1 MVYTLYERVEKEH
14 KRLKSKIDAIQRQ
27 LKSMPKG
34 EIQCVQDG
42 EFQRW
47 YLKESDKKTYISK
60 KKRALAEKLTIKK
73 YLSTLLKSLKQE
85 KTAIEFYLRH
95 HKTNQA
101 EQFLKPTSPY
111 YKLLLPFFDSPNE
124 DYQKWM
130 TDNYERNMKYPE
142 QLIYKTSSGN
152 YVRSKSEMMIDM
164 FLHINKIP
172 FRYECALQL
181 GEIVIYPDFTV
192 KHPIT
197 GEIYY
202 WEHFGMMDDLNYC
215 RNACLKI
222 QTYTSNGIIPTVHL
236 IMTFET
242 KEHPLSSEM
251 IEGVVE
257 SYFK

>member
-1 MVYTLYERVEKEH
+1 MIVTLYERIELEN
-14 KRLKSKIDAIQRQ
+14 KRLKTKIDAIQKQ
-27 LKSMPKG
+27 LKTMPKG

-47 YLKESDKKTYISK
+47 YLKESGKRTYISK
-60 KKRALAEKLTIKK
+60 KKRELAEKLTVKK

-111 YKLLLPFFDSPNE
+111 YKLLFPFFNSPNE
-124 DYQKWM
+124 NNQMWM
-130 TDNYERNMKYPE
+130 MEKYEKNMKYPE
-142 QLIYKTSSGN
+142 QLIYKASSGN
-152 YVRSKSEMMIDM
+152 NVRSKSEMMIDM

-181 GEIVIYPDFTV
+181 GEITIYPDFTV
-192 KHPIT
+192 RHPVT
-197 GEIYY
+197 NEIYY
-202 WEHFGMMDDLNYC
+202 WEHFGMMDDPNYC
-215 RNACLKI
+215 RNACAKL
-222 QTYTSNGIIPTVHL
+222 QTYSSNGIIPTVHL

-242 KEHPLSSEM
+242 KEHPLGTDM
-251 IEGVVE
+251 IEGIIE
-257 SYFK
+257 YYFK

>member
-1 MVYTLYERVEKEH
+1 MIYTLYERIEKEN
-14 KRLKSKIDAIQRQ
+14 KRLKTKIDVIQKQ

-47 YLKESDKKTYISK
+47 YLKESGKRTYISK
-60 KKRALAEKLTIKK
+60 KKRELAEKLAVKK
-73 YLSTLLKSLKQE
+73 YLSTLLKSLEQE

-95 HKTNQA
+95 HKSNRT

-111 YKLLLPFFDSPNE
+111 YKLLLPFFNLPNE
-124 DYQKWM
+124 NNQMWM
-130 TDNYERNMKYPE
+130 MEKYEKNMKYPE
-142 QLIYKTSSGN
+142 QLIYKASSGN

-181 GEIVIYPDFTV
+181 GEVTIYPDFTV
-192 KHPIT
+192 RHPVT

-202 WEHFGMMDDLNYC
+202 WEHFGMMDDPNYC
-215 RNACLKI
+215 KNVCLKL
-222 QTYTSNGIIPTVHL
+222 QTYTSNGIIPSVHL

-242 KEHPLSSEM
+242 KEHPLSSDM
-251 IEGVVE
+251 IESIVE
-257 SYFK
+257 YYFK

>member
-1 MVYTLYERVEKEH
+1 MVYTLYERIEKEH
-14 KRLKSKIDAIQRQ
+14 KRLRDKIDAIQKQ

-42 EFQRW
+42 KFQRW
-47 YLKESDKKTYISK
+47 YLKESGKKTYISK
-60 KKRALAEKLTIKK
+60 KKRTLAEKLTIKK

-101 EQFLKPTSPY
+101 EQFMEPTSPY
-111 YKLLLPFFDSPNE
+111 YKLLLPFFDSQNE

-130 TDNYERNMKYPE
+130 TDDYERNIKYPE
-142 QLIYKTSSGN
+142 QLIYKASSGN

-172 FRYECALQL
+172 FRYECVLQL
-181 GEIVIYPDFTV
+181 GGISICPDFTV
-192 KHPIT
+192 RHPIT
-197 GEIYY
+197 GETYY
-202 WEHFGMMDDLNYC
+202 WEHFGMMDDPNYC

-222 QTYTSNGIIPTVHL
+222 QTYTSNGMIPTVHL

-242 KEHPLSSEM
+242 KEHPLSSDM
-251 IEGVVE
+251 IE
-257 SYFK
+257 SIIDYYFK